1 MGAPQIIMIV
11 LIAIEISVASLLHG
25 QSKGQYNFGATFVAQ
40 LILVAL
46 LIWGG
51 FFK

>member
-11 LIAIEISVASLLHG
+11 LIAIEISVAALLDG
-25 QSKGQYNFGATFVAQ
+25 KSKGQYNFGVTFITQ

-46 LIWGG
+46 LIWSG